1 MHDKATSKRLVL
13 FYESENEH
21 RYVRLTEE
29 CLKAGIEIL
38 PVHSYRALVGNDGII
53 LDGKRLIFRP
63 TDIFWAISNAGIN
76 HALESF
82 LEAEGF
88 DIWPSVASMRFSDKL
103 QGNAFFSRKGIR
115 TPETY
120 LVSSMEALH
129 EAAQRLG
136 GFPLIVKKRQGSQG
150 KYVECVHSVEELFRY
165 LEGMGNITA
174 KDGVLKVSNTDFII
188 QKYVSEAAGE
198 DFRVLCLGNEA
209 LGTIRR
215 TATSGF
221 KSNISLGGTAETV
234 SRIPELDEL
243 AKKIMRE
250 GNLLYAG
257 IDFIRGND
265 GFLAVEVNTSAQFT
279 GFERVTGI
287 NVAEKIVHHLF
298 PDN

>member
-1 MHDKATSKRLVL
+1 MHDKSKSKRLVL

-38 PVHSYRALVGNDGII
+38 PVHSYRTLVGNDGII

-63 TDIFWAISNAGIN
+63 TDVFWAISNAGIN

-88 DIWPSVASMRFSDKL
+88 DIWPSVSSMRFSDKL
-103 QGNAFFSRKGIR
+103 QGNAFFLRKGIQ

-120 LVSSMEALH
+120 LVSSMKSLH
-129 EAAQRLG
+129 DAIQRLG

-150 KYVECVHSVEELFRY
+150 KYVECVHSTEELLRY
-165 LEGMGNITA
+165 LECMGSITNR
-174 KDGVLKVSNTDFII
+174 DGVRKVSNTDFIV
-188 QKYVSEAAGE
+188 QRYVSEAAGE
-198 DFRVLCLGNEA
+198 DFRVLCLGNEV
-209 LGTIRR
+209 LGTMRR

-221 KSNISLGGTAETV
+221 KSNISLGGIAEMA

-257 IDFIRGND
+257 IDFIRSDN

-279 GFERVTGI
+279 GFEKVTGI
-287 NVAEKIVHHLF
+287 NVAKKIIHHLF
-298 PDN
+298 PMN